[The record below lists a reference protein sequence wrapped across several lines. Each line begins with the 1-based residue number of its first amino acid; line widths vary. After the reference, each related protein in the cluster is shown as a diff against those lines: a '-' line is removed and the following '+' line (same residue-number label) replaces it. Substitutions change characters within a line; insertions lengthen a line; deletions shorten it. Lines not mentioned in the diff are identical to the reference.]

1 LTHLRTQKTILGIVF
16 TILLSNTGAFA
27 QEQLSPEK
35 KKELRKFDPA
45 DIVPEAREGEPR
57 GVESQDGRR
66 RTQSRRT
73 AGTPASSA
81 PISAAVDSTFPIPA
95 APAAKAPLSPR
106 TAPSLAPKG
115 TGVLTQSAVTKIQ
128 PSAQGAPAPAAQ
140 GAPAPAAQGAPAPAV
155 AVNKSGSSARLSLP
169 LILFLLSLILFALV
183 TVVVRLKKDLSK
195 L

>member
-16 TILLSNTGAFA
+16 TLLLSAAGAFA

-57 GVESQDGRR
+57 EGESQDGRK

-95 APAAKAPLSPR
+95 APAAKAPLTPR
-106 TAPSLAPKG
+106 TAPSIAPKG
-115 TGVLTQSAVTKIQ
+115 TGVLTQSAVTKTQ
-128 PSAQGAPAPAAQ
+128 PSEPAAQ
-140 GAPAPAAQGAPAPAV
+140 GAPAPAAAE
-155 AVNKSGSSARLSLP
+155 NKSASSARLSLP
-169 LILFLLSLILFALV
+169 LIFFMLSLILFALV
-183 TVVVRLKKDLSK
+183 TVVVKLKQDLSK
-195 L
+195 R